1 MFNIVWIDA
10 LRAAARA
17 LFGKEPERPAQKHD
31 WTLNGDNPGS
41 MVRYRL
47 SDGVIRAYAT
57 PYLSFARV
65 TNHRGETTDFI
76 DMDSAVRAIAE
87 AYP

>member
-1 MFNIVWIDA
+1 MLNIVWVDA

-17 LFGKEPERPAQKHD
+17 LFGKAPEQPEQKHD
-31 WTLNGDNPGS
+31 WTLNDDNPGS
-41 MVRYRL
+41 MFRYRM

-65 TNHRGETTDFI
+65 TNHRGETVDFI
-76 DMDSAVRAIAE
+76 DMNHAVRAIE
-87 AYP
+87 GAYP